1 MNPNWTRLTL
11 LSLRA
16 GHVPLIWGG
25 PGIGKT
31 EMIHDEV
38 HTPYWGSRSAP
49 FLTIIPAQR
58 DPTDASGM
66 QFVVDG
72 EVRSLLPDYGRTLI
86 KEGVGTLFIDEL
98 TGGTPATLGS
108 MQRLV
113 QERRLGDVLIPDPI
127 RIIMAANP
135 ADIATGGADL
145 SAPFA
150 NRPVHIVAGP
160 APVKKWGAWLVG
172 KLSATPAQRKFGA
185 LYAAYVEAHG
195 DYTEKDGVS
204 THTSRLYDFPAEES
218 KRSQPW
224 PSPRSNFMA
233 ARCLA
238 AAMEDADGLADG
250 LALVGG
256 SVGPEI
262 ARELATFIREM
273 DLPDARAVLEGTV
286 AWTPDVDRPDT
297 ARPVLRMITNEA
309 IFGKE
314 SSTLSRPILVEK
326 AWEFLQLASDV
337 GLTDIASS
345 VGQPLLKWRLEKS
358 GKPLEAGACERVLA
372 PRFNKV
378 LKALK

>member
-145 SAPFA
+145 SPGQPTSTAQYAPQVPARFDH
-150 NRPVHIVAGP
+150 PVHCTSRGY
-160 APVKKWGAWLVG
+160 KSCKRLF
-172 KLSATPAQRKFGA
+172 SATTRSSSGA
-185 LYAAYVEAHG
+185 
-195 DYTEKDGVS
+195 GVKS
-204 THTSRLYDFPAEES
+204 APMVASNSRSL
-218 KRSQPW
+218 
-224 PSPRSNFMA
+224 
-233 ARCLA
+233 AR
-238 AAMEDADGLADG
+238 
-250 LALVGG
+250 
-256 SVGPEI
+256 
-262 ARELATFIREM
+262 
-273 DLPDARAVLEGTV
+273 
-286 AWTPDVDRPDT
+286 
-297 ARPVLRMITNEA
+297 
-309 IFGKE
+309 
-314 SSTLSRPILVEK
+314 TLSGPIRS
-326 AWEFLQLASDV
+326 A
-337 GLTDIASS
+337 
-345 VGQPLLKWRLEKS
+345 
-358 GKPLEAGACERVLA
+358 
-372 PRFNKV
+372 
-378 LKALK
+378 